1 VKQLDY
7 TSALVRDCQRALL
20 NQDDPPLDIVLLEAV
35 AKARY
40 GLTVCAQWLYR
51 LHIEKNVDRELLHC
65 ARKLGDAASRLCDQD
80 VLKWPR

>member
-1 VKQLDY
+1 MLLK
-7 TSALVRDCQRALL
+7 RDDQSV
-20 NQDDPPLDIVLLEAV
+20 NIILLEAV

-51 LHIEKNVDRELLHC
+51 LHIEKNVDRELAHS
-65 ARKLGDAASRLCDQD
+65 AKKLFDAASSLCDQT